1 MDDIAEDTAFEKRT
15 LAVIEEGET
24 LVKEAEHRITEVEK
38 LYKEINLDPDGCR
51 RFLAGDQLTG
61 ELKEQARK
69 ELQAFMDEVERDRQS
84 AVELAKSRT
93 RKAPKVSAE
102 KIQV

>member
-1 MDDIAEDTAFEKRT
+1 MDDIAEDKAFEKRT
-15 LAVIEEGET
+15 LAVIEESET
-24 LVKEAEHRITEVEK
+24 LVKDAEERITEVEK

-69 ELQAFMDEVERDRQS
+69 ELQAFMDEVERDRQR
-84 AVELAKSRT
+84 AVELAKSRA
-93 RKAPKVSAE
+93 RKPPKVSAE